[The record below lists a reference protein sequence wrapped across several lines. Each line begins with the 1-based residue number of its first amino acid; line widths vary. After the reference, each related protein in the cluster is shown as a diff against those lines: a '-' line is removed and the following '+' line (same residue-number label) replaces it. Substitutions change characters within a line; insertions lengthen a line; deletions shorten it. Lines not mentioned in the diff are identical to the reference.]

1 METTIR
7 KASSSDIDAIAAIYD
22 NIHTEEEAGRVSI
35 GWVRG
40 IYPSRTTAEEALA
53 RNDLF
58 IAEADGKAVGTAV
71 INQIQVDI
79 YKDAPWQYDVPDDE
93 IMVLHTL
100 VIDPFTKGKGYG
112 SAFVE
117 FYEKYALENGCAY
130 LRMDTNVLNAAAR
143 KFYDH
148 RGYKEIAVAPC
159 RFNGIPDVDLVLLE
173 KKLP

>member
-1 METTIR
+1 M
-7 KASSSDIDAIAAIYD
+7 
-22 NIHTEEEAGRVSI
+22 
-35 GWVRG
+35 
-40 IYPSRTTAEEALA
+40 
-53 RNDLF
+53 
-58 IAEADGKAVGTAV
+58 GTAV

-79 YKDAPWQYDVPDDE
+79 YNDAPWQYDVPDDE

>member
-58 IAEADGKAVGTAV
+58 IAEAGGKAVGTAV
-71 INQIQVDI
+71 INQIQVDA
-79 YKDAPWQYDVPDDE
+79 YAGAPWQYDAADDE

-100 VIDPFTKGKGYG
+100 VIDPYTKGQGYG
-112 SAFVE
+112 SSFVE
-117 FYEKYALENGCAY
+117 FYEKYALENGCSY

-143 KFYDH
+143 KFYSH
-148 RGYKEIAVAPC
+148 RGYKEIAVVPC

-173 KKLP
+173 KKLL